1 MVCYSSDIYY
11 CNNAIQTS
19 YEAVSDDD
27 DLPALEPM
35 SEDEVNP
42 AEEGDGE
49 EEGGRPNDNQVED
62 DGVMFP
68 FEHEDDS
75 VLIQR
80 YLIPSLFH
88 LRSYTDLPQED
99 AENDFEERRLLY
111 NVERRPMLLSR
122 LLYENLNHMVRG
134 NQEE

>member
-11 CNNAIQTS
+11 YNNAIQTS

-42 AEEGDGE
+42 ADEDE
-49 EEGGRPNDNQVED
+49 EEGENGRSNNDNQVED
-62 DGVMFP
+62 WGMFP
-68 FEHEDDS
+68 FEHEDDD
-75 VLIQR
+75 VLLQR
-80 YLIPSLFH
+80 YLIPSLFPS
-88 LRSYTDLPQED
+88 RSYVDLPQED

>member
-11 CNNAIQTS
+11 YNNAIHNS
-19 YEAVSDDD
+19 YEAVSDD

-42 AEEGDGE
+42 ADEE
-49 EEGGRPNDNQVED
+49 EEGEGGRTNDNQVED
-62 DGVMFP
+62 GGMFP
-68 FEHEDDS
+68 FEHGDND

-80 YLIPSLFH
+80 YIIPSLFP

-99 AENDFEERRLLY
+99 VENDFEERRLLY

>member
-11 CNNAIQTS
+11 YNNAIHNS
-19 YEAVSDDD
+19 YEAVSDD

-42 AEEGDGE
+42 AEEEGE
-49 EEGGRPNDNQVED
+49 EEGGRTNDNQVED
-62 DGVMFP
+62 GGMFP

-80 YLIPSLFH
+80 YLIPSLFP

-99 AENDFEERRLLY
+99 TENDFEERRLLY

-122 LLYENLNHMVRG
+122 LLYENLNHMLG
-134 NQEE
+134 GSNNNQEE